1 MLNFI
6 SLIVLFINTAFA
18 ERLNFDQRRSKIIS
32 IVDEELAEVTRL
44 ARQQDQ
50 KVPDTL
56 FRISELNLEKARIY
70 RETENEKFLS
80 IKPEARTTLNKREFF
95 KYSEKFF
102 LEANESALLV
112 AKKFPNYKEIGEVYY
127 ILAFNY
133 KELGNDELAKKYFK
147 LASGKVKD
155 PQIANKSKVALAD
168 YYFNEKKYQEAIP
181 YYESSLKNKDD
192 KWWTKDAFNLAWC
205 YYRVKNF
212 NSAINLMKDV
222 HKKSGGKFVDMR
234 GQVERDIGIFYVDA
248 NRLGEGINFFEKI
261 GINYTDQF
269 IQISTKLTSQGRF
282 DLADSLLKRLHSIEK
297 NKTKKIQVLLAEL
310 YLYDKFN
317 KEDEHLLVSSELVE
331 SHLKL
336 PFEKSDF
343 DKLIYQVNK
352 KAAEIQKALA
362 SDIYKSVPKIQKK
375 KARLAMSYFELSGKL
390 DPAQMS
396 EKIFFQGETA
406 FIAGN
411 FEDALKHYLK
421 AFDSA
426 RSGQQSEIM
435 KKSSE
440 GMLACIG
447 NPDFPQSTV
456 SRYYVQ
462 VYSRYLLVDSRSQR
476 ASSIYVKLFNS
487 QYDVKDISGSEET
500 LTSFAKSFPS
510 ESLNQE
516 GMLAKI
522 MEHYRKSKD
531 YDNVKKYVRRIN
543 SGEFKVST
551 KYADALKVLQTKI
564 QIEGVQKSLEMGEK
578 DIALKGYHQIYA
590 SNETTPKAKVN
601 AAYNLGTLYF
611 EKGDTENCYKW
622 IQTALKEMDHPE
634 VVRFADSILSMA
646 AGLFLKQKFFESSD
660 ISFSVLTKLCR
671 ENSSNKDIAFKNA
684 VFISLANEDL
694 DKALE
699 VKNTAKLCSIPESV
713 VSEVSVEILKDLS
726 LTKRWE
732 VFQETIKELEV
743 NSRNHPKLISPLED
757 LRKELIL
764 IGDSEEAMKI
774 FNKQNNFYEMAK
786 SQKLDIPVD
795 ALDIIAERMIQIARE
810 KKKKIDIIQL
820 MFPEENFNNQM
831 RNVLQIMD
839 QLASDVNQIQKIGS
853 GKGVVQGYKLMIDT
867 YEGFSEK
874 LKNFNPPDKHSD
886 YVESFKKAMA
896 DIYVPLLDNAKKQ
909 RSEMRKLIME
919 NKILSP
925 LNSEILF
932 HQTPIPQQYIMTR
945 GSVLMDRGGKR

>member
-6 SLIVLFINTAFA
+6 SLIVLLINTAFA
-18 ERLNFDQRRSKIIS
+18 ERLNLDQRRSKIIS

-80 IKPEARTTLNKREFF
+80 IKPETRTTLNKKEFF

-212 NSAINLMKDV
+212 NLAINLMKDV

-248 NRLGEGINFFEKI
+248 NRLGEGINFFEKL

-282 DLADSLLKRLHSIEK
+282 DLADSLLKRLYSIEK
-297 NKTKKIQVLLAEL
+297 NKTKKIQVLLTEL

-317 KEDEHLLVSSELVE
+317 KEDEHLLVSSELVDT
-331 SHLKL
+331 HLKL
-336 PFEKSDF
+336 PFEKSDL

-352 KAAEIQKALA
+352 KAAEIQKSLA

-375 KARLAMSYFELSGKL
+375 KAKLAMSYFELSGKL

-406 FIAGN
+406 FVAGN

-421 AFDSA
+421 SFDSA
-426 RSGQQSEIM
+426 KSGQQSEIM

-447 NPDFPQSTV
+447 NPDFPQSSV
-456 SRYYVQ
+456 SRYYVP

-476 ASSIYVKLFNS
+476 ASSIYIKLFNS
-487 QYDVKDISGSEET
+487 QFDAKDISGAEET
-500 LTSFAKSFPS
+500 LTSFAKSFSS

-522 MEHYRKSKD
+522 MEHYRKFKD

-564 QIEGVQKSLEMGEK
+564 QIEGVQKSLEKGEK
-578 DIALKGYHQIYA
+578 DIALKGYHQIYV

-601 AAYNLGTLYF
+601 AAYNLATLYF

-622 IQTALKEMDHPE
+622 IQTALKEMEHPE

-646 AGLFLKQKFFESSD
+646 AGLFLKQNFFESSD

-699 VKNTAKLCSIPESV
+699 VKITAKLCSIPESV
-713 VSEVSVEILKDLS
+713 VSEVSVEILKELS
-726 LTKRWE
+726 RTKRWE

-795 ALDIIAERMIQIARE
+795 ALDIIAERMIQMARE

-831 RNVLQIMD
+831 RNVLQMMD

-874 LKNFNPPDKHSD
+874 LKNFNPPDKQSD

-932 HQTPIPQQYIMTR
+932 HQTGIPQQYIMTR